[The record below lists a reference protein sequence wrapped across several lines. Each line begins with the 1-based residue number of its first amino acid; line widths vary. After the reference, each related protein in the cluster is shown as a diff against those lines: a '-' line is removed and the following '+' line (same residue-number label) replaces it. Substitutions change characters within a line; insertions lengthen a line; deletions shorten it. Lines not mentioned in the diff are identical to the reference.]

1 MTRAANMTRINELR
15 RQNTQA
21 FIAEY
26 WHFKGYG
33 WDDRRIAQRL
43 GVDNYDTFC
52 QRLRRNGIQAEA

>member
-1 MTRAANMTRINELR
+1 MTRSANMTRINELR

-33 WDDRRIAQRL
+33 WDDRR
-43 GVDNYDTFC
+43 YDTFC